1 MHNLNNYRLDTEWN
15 DLYRS
20 HKYFEEPKKGSSR
33 KPACILFFVNPVI

>member
-20 HKYFEEPKKGSSR
+20 HKYFEEPKTIGKEE
-33 KPACILFFVNPVI
+33 A